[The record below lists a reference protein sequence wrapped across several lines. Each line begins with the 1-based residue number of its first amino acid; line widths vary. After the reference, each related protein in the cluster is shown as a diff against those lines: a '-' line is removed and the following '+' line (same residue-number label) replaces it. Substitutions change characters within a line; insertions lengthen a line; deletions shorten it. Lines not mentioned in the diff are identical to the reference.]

1 MTTRS
6 KLAVDNK
13 AQHLGVATC
22 QICNHEKKDCVEIK
36 KNWMSTL
43 VICDS
48 CCREV
53 FLRFDRNVGGD
64 AADKIEP

>member
-1 MTTRS
+1 MATRS
-6 KLAVDNK
+6 KRAVADK
-13 AQHLGVATC
+13 VKHLGVSTC
-22 QICNHEKKDCVEIK
+22 HICNWEKKDCVEIK

-53 FLRFDRNVGGD
+53 FLRFDRNVSGD
-64 AADKIEP
+64 APDKIEP